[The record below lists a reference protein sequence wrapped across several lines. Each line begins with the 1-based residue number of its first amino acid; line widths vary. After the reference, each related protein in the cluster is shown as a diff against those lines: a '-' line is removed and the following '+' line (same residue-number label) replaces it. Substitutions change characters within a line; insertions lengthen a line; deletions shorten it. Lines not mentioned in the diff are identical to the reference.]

1 MLMDMSHLVWKT
13 KVSLCVDDEGKP
25 PPVDNEGRQP
35 GVGDEGM
42 SEKGKQLHMD
52 TEGKLPP
59 MDDGE
64 A

>member
-1 MLMDMSHLVWKT
+1 MLMDMSHLVWKME
-13 KVSLCVDDEGKP
+13 VSLCVDDEGKP

-35 GVGDEGM
+35 GVGDEG
-42 SEKGKQLHMD
+42 KQLHVD

-59 MDDGE
+59 TDDGE